1 VGIVDRAESVLI
13 PLSSSSDRLQKRY
26 LFIAI
31 DIALCLVG
39 FVINIAPSPM
49 GLKFFGLF
57 LCAAGSYA
65 GIPSVV
71 TWLGNN
77 LSGQTKR
84 GVGMAFQIVRY
95 LLPSD
100 DPVLTTVLSQGIGNL
115 GGIVASNVYR
125 SVDSPHYY
133 PGRECTPL

>member
-1 VGIVDRAESVLI
+1 MFPRASGSSPPHTCTSEPSIKRGRHRQSRRVGTDSC
-13 PLSSSSDRLQKRY
+13 LSSSSDRLQKRY

-100 DPVLTTVLSQGIGNL
+100 DP
-115 GGIVASNVYR
+115 
-125 SVDSPHYY
+125 
-133 PGRECTPL
+133 C